1 MNLNE
6 SDLRTL
12 LDTSNAPVV
21 AFFGAKWCGPC
32 RAFTPVFEKVAKT
45 PANHPAPT
53 GHPSKEGNQVE
64 YVKMDV
70 DECTQ
75 LCEDLNISIVPTIII
90 FKDSRVF
97 ARREGGFPT
106 ESHFTDW
113 LNSQGIKSK

>member
-12 LDTSNAPVV
+12 LDTNNNPVV

-32 RAFTPVFEKVAKT
+32 RAFTPVFEKVAKAT
-45 PANHPAPT
+45 NNI
-53 GHPSKEGNQVE
+53 GKIEL
-64 YVKMDV
+64 VKMDV

-75 LCEDLNISIVPTIII
+75 MCEDLNISIVPTIII
-90 FKDSRVF
+90 FKDSQIF
-97 ARREGGFPT
+97 ARKEGGFPT
-106 ESHFTDW
+106 ESHFVDW